1 MGSDQLPPDAEKPQ
15 LGLVDAISIIVGIVI
30 GAGIYKTPSFIFVNF
45 QGPLVSLVGWFAA
58 GLLVLAGALC
68 YAELATTYPRS
79 GGDYVYI
86 TRAFGPL
93 LGFLFGWAQLAAI
106 LTASIGQMSYIFA
119 DYADQVFTIPK
130 NYQYLVAIGAI
141 LAITALNLLGV
152 VLGKWTQNLLTA
164 VKIIGLGAIIVA
176 GFMKGSPGNLTEVG
190 ITSQFSGLTWT
201 GLPSIGLGMVLV
213 LYTYGGW
220 NDSAFVAAEV
230 RDPSRNIP
238 RALLF
243 GVAIITAIYLLI
255 NVAYLMALGFEGAKG
270 SGTIAADTLK
280 LLLGDAGAKGMSVLV
295 MISALG
301 ALNGLVFTGSRVYSS
316 LGNDYGSLAWLGK
329 WNENFGSPV
338 RSLVI
343 QAVVC
348 ILWVVVLGTPWSREA
363 LDSLVA
369 WMKLEPI
376 NWGKFGDNFE
386 TLLASTAPVFW
397 VFFLLTG
404 LALFNLRSVDR
415 HVPRPFAVPLYPFT
429 PLIFCATCGYMLYSS
444 IDYAGKLALIPFV
457 FLLAGLPFYLFS
469 SRRITVEQARPVAL
483 SAALPP
489 AVTD

>member
-30 GAGIYKTPSFIFVNF
+30 GAGIYKTPSFIFLNF
-45 QGPLVSLVGWFAA
+45 QGPLVTLVGWAAA

-93 LGFLFGWAQLAAI
+93 LGFFFGWAQLAAI
-106 LTASIGQMSYIFA
+106 LTASIAQMSYIFA
-119 DYADQVFTIPK
+119 DYADQAFTIEPK
-130 NYQYLVAIGAI
+130 YQYLIAIGAI
-141 LAITALNLLGV
+141 LTITILNTIGV
-152 VLGKWTQNLLTA
+152 VLGKWTQNLLTG

-176 GFMKGSPGNLTEVG
+176 GFVKGSPTNLTEAG
-190 ITSQFSGLTWT
+190 ITTQFSNLTWT
-201 GLPSIGLGMVLV
+201 GLPSIGLGMVIV

-230 RDPSRNIP
+230 RNPSRNIP
-238 RALLF
+238 LALLV
-243 GVAIITAIYLLI
+243 GTGLITAIYLLI
-255 NVAYLMALGFEGAKG
+255 NVSYLLALGYEGAKN
-270 SGTIAADTLK
+270 SNTIAADTLK
-280 LLLGDAGAKGMSVLV
+280 LLLGDAGAKGMSILV

-316 LGNDYGSLAWLGK
+316 LGTDYGSLAWLGK
-329 WNENFGSPV
+329 WNDKLGSPV
-338 RSLVI
+338 HSLVI
-343 QAVVC
+343 QAVICV
-348 ILWVVVLGTPWSREA
+348 LWVVVLGTPWSREA

-369 WMKLEPI
+369 RLNLEPI
-376 NWGKFGDNFE
+376 VWDKFGGNFE

-404 LALFNLRSVDR
+404 LSLFNLRFVDR
-415 HVPRPFAVPLYPFT
+415 HVPRPYPVPLYPVT
-429 PLIFCATCGYMLYSS
+429 PVIFCATCGYMLYSS
-444 IDYAGKLALIPFV
+444 IDYAGKLAVIPFV

-469 SRRITVEQARPVAL
+469 SRRVTVNQGRPIAL
-483 SAALPP
+483 TAALPP
-489 AVTD
+489 AATE